1 MRCNLCVLLVAILF
15 MLVSVHAQE
24 DEKTKDQ
31 QLQDL
36 RTEVNQ
42 LHKDLD
48 TLRAQI
54 PVADSSQVDEL
65 DLLEQRM
72 DKRLQELESKIDAV
86 SRSVAP
92 IAFNPKMVTAVNFA
106 ARSDNK
112 DVRDPFPGFK
122 PNRQPLL
129 FTDCRNRIELGGGS
143 VCFCIRRYL
152 T

>member
-1 MRCNLCVLLVAILF
+1 MRYNLYSVLVVILF
-15 MLVSVHAQE
+15 MWSSALAQE
-24 DEKTKDQ
+24 SEKSKDE

-48 TLRAQI
+48 ALRAQI
-54 PVADSSQVDEL
+54 PVADSNQVDEL

-86 SRSVAP
+86 SRNVAP

-112 DVRDPFPGFK
+112 DVYDSPLGQNLISNRFFLRTVEMELSSAVDPYA
-122 PNRQPLL
+122 
-129 FTDCRNRIELGGGS
+129 S
-143 VCFCIRRYL
+143 
-152 T
+152 